1 MFDIEAF
8 VRVNKRVFIW
18 TAVSGVAYASM
29 KYGIFGLAF
38 TIFIL
43 CFLFKGAIDALERRF
58 SLPRWLWTLIVYLL
72 FLTFMITVVSFVV
85 PRVVKEAKTFLMAA
99 PRTLDSIHL
108 QLDKYAEGQPQ
119 FATALNNLK
128 KYISLEALV
137 GVDSQAVISVAIKS
151 FDHIY
156 TYISNFL
163 LGTLFSFLI
172 LLDLKHLAEKVHS
185 LRDTRLKPIYDE
197 VAPHL
202 THFGRVVG
210 YAFRAQILVAITNTV
225 FTALGLMILGIHPI
239 LLLCVI
245 VLFAG
250 LIPVLGTFISSTPIL
265 LVAGNLGGVTLM
277 AGVLALILII
287 HALENYLIF
296 PRIHSMVFK
305 IAPVY
310 ALIILYLA
318 YHLGGLWGM
327 LLGMPVTVFIFR
339 YLIQH
344 ERDTSFLRSP
354 GTQKPVAEANTP

>member
-1 MFDIEAF
+1 MFDIESF

-18 TAVSGVAYASM
+18 SAVFGIAAASL
-29 KYGIFGLAF
+29 KFGIFGLAF

-43 CFLFKGAIDALERRF
+43 CFLFTGVVDWLGRRAH
-58 SLPRWLWTLIVYLL
+58 LPRWLLTVFVYLV
-72 FLTFMITVVSFVV
+72 FLTFMITITSFVA
-85 PRVVKEAKTFLMAA
+85 PRVVKEAKTFLLGL
-99 PRTLDSIHL
+99 PRTIDSIHL
-108 QLDKYAEGQPQ
+108 QIDKYAEGQPQ

-128 KYISLEALV
+128 KNISLEPLV
-137 GVDSQAVISVAIKS
+137 GMDSQTVIAVALKS

-172 LLDLKHLAEKVHS
+172 LLDLHNLSDKVHS
-185 LRDTRLKPIYDE
+185 LRNTRLKPVYDE

-210 YAFRAQILVAITNTV
+210 YAFRAQILVAMTNTIL
-225 FTALGLMILGIHPI
+225 TAAGLWALDIHPI

-245 VLFAG
+245 VFFAG

-265 LVAGNLGGVTLM
+265 LVAGNLGGLKLM
-277 AGVLALILII
+277 LGVLVLILII
-287 HALENYLIF
+287 HAFENYLIF

-305 IAPVY
+305 IAPIY

-318 YHLGGLWGM
+318 YQLGGLWGM

-344 ERDTSFLRSP
+344 ERDTSFLRAPSSSAP
-354 GTQKPVAEANTP
+354 KV